1 MKSAKEIQTL
11 SGFVVG
17 LDVGRSG
24 VKLAFLDSGK
34 NVTTKFFR
42 SVIIPYRELT
52 FDQNP
57 KATEMDTVEVN
68 GNKYFVGET
77 ALAQGAKE
85 SVGLNSNWLEGDE
98 HTALLIRSQRYL
110 NSYGVV
116 PKFIVVGLPVNT
128 FKHHAAILAR
138 QVKEVFGQDTMV
150 LPVPQPFG
158 VYQDEVLNDSGEI
171 KGSARISGRY
181 AVIDIGHYSTDFL
194 MMNENNWVENSS
206 GSSDGMYVAVDNLSK
221 TLQGMGINLSAFQV
235 QETLISKK
243 VRMFGEEKDFTNEV
257 RGALQSTVQLILQS
271 TKRYIGSDASQLDK
285 IIVAGG
291 GSEVVYPSV
300 AHMWPNAAKP
310 ENPRFSVA
318 LGMRKFG
325 VKSLLSN
332 EEFCDKLLKGKK
344 G

>member
-1 MKSAKEIQTL
+1 MKSAKEIQAL
-11 SGFVVG
+11 SGYVVG

-34 NVTTKFFR
+34 NVTTKFFS
-42 SVIIPYRELT
+42 SVIIPYQPLT
-52 FDQNP
+52 FDTNP

-85 SVGLNSNWLEGDE
+85 SVGLNANWLEGDE

-128 FKHHAAILAR
+128 FKHHASILAK
-138 QVKEVFGQDTMV
+138 QVKSVFGQDIIV
-150 LPVPQPFG
+150 LPVPQPYG
-158 VYQDEVLNDSGEI
+158 VYQDEVLNDMGEI
-171 KGSARISGRY
+171 KGNARISGRY

-194 MMNENNWVENSS
+194 MMNENNWVESSS
-206 GSSDGMYVAVDNLSK
+206 GSSDGMYVAVDNLNK
-221 TLQGMGINLSAFQV
+221 TLQGLGINLSPFKL
-235 QETLISKK
+235 QEVLKTKTI
-243 VRMFGEEKDFTNEV
+243 RQFGEDKDFSNEV
-257 RGALQSTVQLILQS
+257 RGALQATVQLILQS
-271 TKRYIGSDASQLDK
+271 TKRYIGSEASQMDK

-300 AHMWPNAAKP
+300 SHMWSNATKP

-325 VKSLLSN
+325 LKSLLGN
-332 EEFCDKLLKGKK
+332 EDFMNKVAGSKK